1 MERADE
7 VKRAA
12 LTPEILL
19 GPILRDGTDALVVID
34 DELRIVLVN
43 QAAEAAFGYPADD
56 IVGRPAAT
64 LMPRE
69 RAPEDQEGLRAFAA
83 SGDLREHHE
92 FGVKVRRVGRRSDG
106 TEFPLEGSMSKV
118 AVDGATYLVVLVR
131 DVTDRVDL
139 EEQRSNRDRM
149 ARRFEAMV
157 ELASDAIMVLTPD
170 GDAAYLSP
178 SCLDLMG
185 YAPEEFARAFSSDL
199 VHPDYLARAA
209 SVVERALAAPGATAR
224 DELLIKCADGTFRW
238 IDCTFKNL
246 VDLEEVGGILISAK
260 DITERKEAEF
270 ALAHQAGHDALTGL
284 PNRVLLTDR
293 LRQAVLGIGST
304 GMRPAVLFV
313 DLDRFKVVN
322 DSLGHSAGD
331 RLLGT
336 MTERISPLVRAED
349 TVARIGGDEFVVLV
363 PNCTDVS
370 QAVEIAD
377 RVITAVAPPVSLDGT
392 DFYVTASIGIAV
404 ADGLG
409 TSPERLLADADVAM
423 YEAKRRGGNR
433 YEIFSN
439 ALRRP
444 LLQRVAI
451 ESELRHALDVGEIVP
466 HYQPIVRLESH
477 DVLGVEALAR
487 WRHPLRGLLGP
498 DVFIEVAEET
508 GLIRKLGEQILG
520 RACREIRHS
529 NAVSDA
535 TLGVSVNCSVREL
548 EGKGLVD
555 SVARALEASGLP
567 GHLLNLEI
575 TESLFME
582 DLRTILP
589 VLRELRSLG
598 VGLTIDD
605 FGVGYSSLSY
615 LRQVPV
621 TALKIDRSFVTNLST
636 DAEAR
641 AIVAALIPM
650 AHMLELK
657 VVAEGVET
665 EENGRLLEELECDF
679 AQGYLYGRPGP
690 LESAEARASSRRIPQ
705 PAPVS

>member
-1 MERADE
+1 MEITDTA
-7 VKRAA
+7 KRAG

-19 GPILRDGTDALVVID
+19 APFLDDATDGLVVID
-34 DELRIVLVN
+34 DRFHILMVN
-43 QAAEAAFGYPADD
+43 RATETIFGYSADEM
-56 IVGRPAAT
+56 VGHPISM
-64 LMPRE
+64 LMLDGEVETNEQGLETFGSGPRD
-69 RAPEDQEGLRAFAA
+69 RAYVGLQVRRLGLR
-83 SGDLREHHE
+83 R
-92 FGVKVRRVGRRSDG
+92 DG
-106 TEFPLEGSMSKV
+106 SEVPLEGSLSRVIVGESTYFV
-118 AVDGATYLVVLVR
+118 ALVR
-131 DVTDRVDL
+131 DISAREQL
-139 EEQRSNRDRM
+139 EKQREQRDRI

-170 GDAAYLSP
+170 TEAAYLSP
-178 SCLDLMG
+178 SCLDLLG
-185 YAPEEFARAFSSDL
+185 YQLDEFVAAFSSDL
-199 VHPDYLARAA
+199 VHPDYVARAA
-209 SVVERALAAPGATAR
+209 SIVERVLATPEATAR
-224 DELLIKCADGTFRW
+224 DELLVKRRDGTWRW
-238 IDCTFKNL
+238 IDATFKNL
-246 VDLEEVGGILISAK
+246 TELEEVGGILISAK

-293 LRQAVLGIGST
+293 LRQAVISITRSGSN
-304 GMRPAVLFV
+304 PVVLFI

-322 DSLGHSAGD
+322 DSMGHSAGD
-331 RLLGT
+331 RLLVT
-336 MTERISPLVRAED
+336 MAERIRPLIRAED
-349 TVARIGGDEFVVLV
+349 TVARLGGDEFVVLV
-363 PNCTDVS
+363 PNCAEPSLAAEV
-370 QAVEIAD
+370 AERIIA
-377 RVITAVAPPVSLDGT
+377 AVAPPVSIDGT

-433 YEIFSN
+433 YEVFSS

-444 LLQRVAI
+444 LMQRVAI
-451 ESELRHALDVGEIVP
+451 ESELRQALETGSIIP
-466 HYQPIVRLESH
+466 YYQPIIRLQSH

-487 WRHPLRGLLGP
+487 WRHPVRGVLGP
-498 DVFIEVAEET
+498 DVFIEVAEDT
-508 GLIRKLGEQILG
+508 GLIRTLGQQILNQ
-520 RACREIRHS
+520 ACREVRRY
-529 NAVSDA
+529 N
-535 TLGVSVNCSVREL
+535 TERGMTMGVSVNCSVREL
-548 EGKGLVD
+548 DGSGLVE
-555 SVARALEASGLP
+555 SVTAALASSQLP

-582 DLRTILP
+582 DLRHILP
-589 VLRELRSLG
+589 VLRELRALG

-621 TALKIDRSFVTNLST
+621 TALKIDRSFVSNLAA

-665 EENGRLLEELECDF
+665 EEHARLLEDLGCDF
-679 AQGYLYGRPGP
+679 AQGYLYGHPAP
-690 LESAEARASSRRIPQ
+690 LELDQTRGTGRRVAQAARAS
-705 PAPVS
+705 

>member
-1 MERADE
+1 MEITDIA
-7 VKRAA
+7 KRAG

-19 GPILRDGTDALVVID
+19 EPFLREATDGLVVID
-34 DELRIVLVN
+34 DQLCVAMVN
-43 QAAEAAFGYPADD
+43 RAAETVFGLSADEM
-56 IVGRPAAT
+56 VGQPISL
-64 LMPRE
+64 LMPDRLVE
-69 RAPEDQEGLRAFAA
+69 SNQEDLVLFGSGPQDSAA
-83 SGDLREHHE
+83 IGSR
-92 FGVKVRRVGRRSDG
+92 VRRVGRHRDG
-106 TEFPLEGSMSKV
+106 SEFPVEGSLSK
-118 AVDGATYLVVLVR
+118 AVVGDRTYFIALIR
-131 DVTDRVDL
+131 DVSDRENL
-139 EEQRSNRDRM
+139 EEQREQRDRV

-170 GDAAYLSP
+170 TEAAYLSP
-178 SCLDLMG
+178 SCLDLLG
-185 YAPEEFARAFSSDL
+185 YAPHEFVAAFSSDL

-209 SVVERALAAPGATAR
+209 SIVERVLAAPEATAR
-224 DELLIKCADGTFRW
+224 DELLVKRKDGTWRW
-238 IDCTFKNL
+238 IDVTFKNL
-246 VDLEEVGGILISAK
+246 TELKEVGGILISAK

-293 LRQAVLGIGST
+293 LRQAVLAFAGS
-304 GMRPAVLFV
+304 GGRPIVLFI

-322 DSLGHSAGD
+322 DSMGHSAGD
-331 RLLGT
+331 RLLVT
-336 MTERISPLVRAED
+336 MAERIQPLIRAED
-349 TVARIGGDEFVVLV
+349 TIARLGGDEFVVLI
-363 PNCTDVS
+363 PTS
-370 QAVEIAD
+370 AEPAQAVEIAE
-377 RVITAVAPPVSLDGT
+377 RIIAAVAPPISLDGT

-433 YEIFSN
+433 YEVFSS

-444 LLQRVAI
+444 LMQRVAI
-451 ESELRHALDVGEIVP
+451 ESELRQALETRCIIP
-466 HYQPIVRLESH
+466 YYQPIIRLQSH

-487 WRHPLRGLLGP
+487 WNHPLRGILAP
-498 DVFIEVAEET
+498 DVFIGVAEDT
-508 GLIRKLGEQILG
+508 GLIRTLGEQILNQ
-520 RACREIRHS
+520 ACDEVHRYNCERGIS
-529 NAVSDA
+529 M
-535 TLGVSVNCSVREL
+535 GVSVNCSVREL
-548 EGKGLVD
+548 DGRGLVD
-555 SVARALEASGLP
+555 SVTAALEKSELP
-567 GHLLNLEI
+567 SHLLNLEI

-582 DLRTILP
+582 DLRHILP

-621 TALKIDRSFVTNLST
+621 TALKIDRSFVTNLAA

-641 AIVAALIPM
+641 AIVSALIPM

-665 EENGRLLEELECDF
+665 EEHARLLEDLGCDF
-679 AQGYLYGRPGP
+679 AQGYLYGRPAP
-690 LESAEARASSRRIPQ
+690 LGIGEGRAASRRLS
-705 PAPVS
+705 AAGKAS

>member
-1 MERADE
+1 MRITDKA
-7 VKRAA
+7 KREG

-19 GPILRDGTDALVVID
+19 GPFLDDATDALLVID
-34 DELRIVLVN
+34 DRFNIAMVN
-43 QAAEAAFGYPADD
+43 RAAEATFGYGAQEMLDQPVSLIMPERLAEENQK
-56 IVGRPAAT
+56 RFAT
-64 LMPRE
+64 FGAGPQE
-69 RAPEDQEGLRAFAA
+69 RVEVGLRMRTVA
-83 SGDLREHHE
+83 
-92 FGVKVRRVGRRSDG
+92 RRRDG
-106 TEFPLEGSMSKV
+106 GEVPLEGSV
-118 AVDGATYLVVLVR
+118 AKIGVGDRTFFVVLVR
-131 DVTDRVDL
+131 DISAREHL
-139 EEQRSNRDRM
+139 EEQRQHRDRV

-170 GDAAYLSP
+170 TEAAYLSP
-178 SCLDLMG
+178 SCLDLLG
-185 YAPEEFARAFSSDL
+185 YTPAEFVAAFSSDL

-209 SVVERALAAPGATAR
+209 SVVERVLATPGATAR
-224 DELLIKCADGTFRW
+224 DELLVKRRDGTWRW
-238 IDCTFKNL
+238 IDTTFKNL
-246 VDLEEVGGILISAK
+246 TDLEEVGGILISAK

-293 LRQAVLGIGST
+293 LSQAVLGIAGS
-304 GMRPAVLFV
+304 GCHPVVLFI

-322 DSLGHSAGD
+322 DSMGHSAGD
-331 RLLGT
+331 RLLIS
-336 MTERISPLVRAED
+336 MAERIRPLIRAED
-349 TVARIGGDEFVVLV
+349 TVARLGGDEFVVLV
-363 PNCTDVS
+363 PNCMEPSQATDV
-370 QAVEIAD
+370 AERIIA
-377 RVITAVAPPVSLDGT
+377 AVAPPVSIDGT

-433 YEIFSN
+433 YEVFSS

-444 LLQRVAI
+444 LMQRVAI
-451 ESELRHALDVGEIVP
+451 ESELRQALESACIIP
-466 HYQPIVRLESH
+466 YYQPIIRLQSR

-487 WRHPLRGLLGP
+487 WTHPLRGVLGP
-498 DVFIEVAEET
+498 DVFIGVAEDT
-508 GLIRKLGEQILG
+508 GLIRTLGQQILFQ
-520 RACREIRHS
+520 ACHEVRRH
-529 NAVSDA
+529 N
-535 TLGVSVNCSVREL
+535 TERGVTMGLSVNCSVREL
-548 EGKGLVD
+548 DRAGLVD
-555 SVARALEASGLP
+555 SVSAALDESQLP
-567 GHLLNLEI
+567 GGLLNLEI

-582 DLRTILP
+582 DLRHILP
-589 VLRELRSLG
+589 VLRELRALG

-621 TALKIDRSFVTNLST
+621 TALKIDRSFVSNLAA

-665 EENGRLLEELECDF
+665 EEHARLLEELGCDF
-679 AQGYLYGRPGP
+679 AQGYLFGRPAP
-690 LESAEARASSRRIPQ
+690 LELGQPRAAGRRLSETARAS
-705 PAPVS
+705 